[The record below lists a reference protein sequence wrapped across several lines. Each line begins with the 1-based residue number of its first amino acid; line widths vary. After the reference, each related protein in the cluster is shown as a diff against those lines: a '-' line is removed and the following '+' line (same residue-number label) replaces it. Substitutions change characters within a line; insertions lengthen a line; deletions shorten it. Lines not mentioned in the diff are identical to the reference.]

1 MKGVVAAGHPLT
13 AEAGAD
19 VLRAGGNAVDAAVA
33 CVLMSFVA
41 ESPLTGPGAGGFMLI
56 HTAGGEDHLLDFFV
70 AAPGRGF
77 DGAEPAAL
85 TPIDVRFSE
94 EAVQRFNVGPSSCG
108 AYGTT
113 IGLAAA
119 LERFGSAR
127 LGDLT
132 SRPARAARE
141 GVEVVP
147 MQAFLFEVLEPIF
160 RSTPECSEL
169 YAPGGRLLRTGETIR
184 LPELGDL
191 LDRLGAEGPGFLYTG
206 DVAAAVS
213 AWVLERG
220 GLLTMEDLAS
230 YEIVERE
237 PAAVTY
243 RSRTVLTNPPPSS
256 GGILIADALGILERL
271 EIQHDAYVIAEVI
284 ASTNRAR
291 DEEFLEGLAT
301 EGYLERFL
309 AKDALDHVAT
319 DVRSRLERPEA
330 PGSAGCAGLGNTTHL
345 AVMDAEGACASVT
358 CSNGSCSGVV
368 VPGTGMHVN
377 NMLGEQ
383 DLNPLGYHRHD
394 PGARVP
400 SMMAPTVV
408 LRDGRPEIA
417 LGSAGSNR
425 IRSAIL
431 QTILAVV
438 DHGLQA
444 QEAVSSP
451 RIHVEGR
458 DVEAEPG
465 IDEEALAK
473 LERSD
478 WRVRRWAEQNL
489 FFGGVQAVAR
499 NPATGELSGGGD
511 PRRGGAARVVSP

>member
-1 MKGVVAAGHPLT
+1 MRGVVAAGHPVT
-13 AEAGAD
+13 ARAGAD
-19 VLRAGGNAVDAAVA
+19 VLRDGGNAVDAAVA

-41 ESPLTGPGAGGFMLI
+41 ESPLTGPGAGGFMLV
-56 HTAGGEDHLLDFFV
+56 HTSGGEDHLLDFFV
-70 AAPGRGF
+70 AAPGRGL

-85 TPIDVRFSE
+85 MPIDVHFSE
-94 EAVQRFNVGPSSCG
+94 DAIQRFNVGPSSCG

-113 IGLAAA
+113 LGLAAA

-132 SRPARAARE
+132 AGPARAARE

-184 LPELGDL
+184 LAELGDL

-206 DVAAAVS
+206 DVARTVS
-213 AWVLERG
+213 DWVLERG
-220 GLLTMEDLAS
+220 GLLTRDDLES
-230 YEIVERE
+230 YEVVERE
-237 PAAVTY
+237 PASVSY
-243 RSRTVLTNPPPSS
+243 RGRTVLTNPPPSS

-271 EIQHDAYVIAEVI
+271 DLVHDACVIAEVI

-309 AKDALDHVAT
+309 RGDALDHVAT
-319 DVRSRLERPEA
+319 DVRSR
-330 PGSAGCAGLGNTTHL
+330 LGNTTHL

-383 DLNPLGYHRHD
+383 DLNPLGYHRHE

-425 IRSAIL
+425 IRSAII
-431 QTILAVV
+431 QTILAIV
-438 DHGLQA
+438 DHGLPA
-444 QEAVSSP
+444 QEAVSRP

-458 DVEAEPG
+458 EVEAEPG
-465 IDEEALAK
+465 VDEDALAK
-473 LERSD
+473 LELSD

-499 NPATGELSGGGD
+499 NPKTGELSGGGD
-511 PRRGGAARVVSP
+511 PRRGGAATVVPA